1 VANSTPPAS
10 ELDQKG
16 VRRLDLGAALGLVG
30 ALVAIVI
37 PISFVLL
44 ATYNPGGFF
53 KFVGQLV
60 EVTSLLVLAGAIL
73 LLLSLFVYRR
83 SFAALRKVDDRFLLA
98 SILCIIGTIGF
109 LLLVVAGAVAAGN
122 SSSIVACTQGKPSQI
137 LSCLKSGQPL
147 GAYTAIAGFEFVL
160 VGIFGLILGLWSAG
174 SRFHRRGYTAG
185 AGLYGILLLVA
196 IGPFIALLTPVPGI
210 EYVVFLLP
218 AVAVAAPA
226 LVLLASRSLF
236 DLA

>member
-1 VANSTPPAS
+1 MANNAPPSS
-10 ELDQKG
+10 EQDQKG
-16 VRRLDLGAALGLVG
+16 VSRLDLGAALGLVG
-30 ALVAIVI
+30 AIVAIVI

-53 KFVGQLV
+53 KFVGSLV

-73 LLLSLFVYRR
+73 LLLSLFIYRR

-109 LLLVVAGAVAAGN
+109 LLLVIAGAVAAGN
-122 SSSIVACTQGKPSQI
+122 SSSLVACTQGKPSQI

-160 VGIFGLILGLWSAG
+160 VGIFGLILGLLSAG
-174 SRFHRRGYTAG
+174 SRFHRGGYTAG
-185 AGLYGILLLVA
+185 GLLYGILLLAA
-196 IGPFIALLTPVPGI
+196 IGPFISLLTPVPGI
-210 EYVVFLLP
+210 EYVVFVLP
-218 AVAVAAPA
+218 AVSIAAPA
-226 LVLLASRSLF
+226 MVLIASRSLF
-236 DLA
+236 EFA